1 MPSNDDVMTKTAV
14 WPAELKLEKQLAQVL
29 PAFLMRQRWYPVKD
43 AGLPAVELALW
54 TPLTLPDVAAALA
67 VWQVRPSGFAPLQLF
82 VPVALLPAQALPA
95 DDSRIITKL
104 ADGRLIADAFADD
117 AFVQAWIALML
128 GRQPFGLPPA
138 LQAGQTPLL
147 EQSQLLAGGTWQIR
161 RSKVE
166 QSNTSIRVGEDGIVK
181 VIRKLEEGVH
191 PELEMS
197 RFLSEVN
204 YPATPPLLAWL
215 EINGATVS
223 ILQAFVPN
231 AGDGWTWLL
240 KHLQPDGLER
250 LDDSLPWIRQLGVR
264 TAQMHKALALHSTD
278 PDFMPEPIDAADL
291 QRWLADVEAMS
302 QRALTG
308 IGRSQDQLDPAT
320 RTLAQRLQ
328 QQADQLRVQ
337 AQALLTAAQGLA
349 KTRHHGDYHLGQVLV
364 SDTDAMIIDFE
375 GEPLRPLAERRAK
388 HSPLR
393 DVAGMLRSFAY
404 AAAAAERALPADWPA
419 ERRAWACARLQD
431 WECKAEQTY
440 LEAYLAIA
448 KGTPICPAD
457 EAQALRLIHFF
468 MLEKALYEV
477 AYELANRPDWLAI
490 PLRGVLALL
499 GEAPASGGSASGDA
513 ADRRQ
518 TRRHLLPHGAEP
530 TAQGVRFRLWAP
542 GCQAVELVL
551 EGGATLAMSA
561 GEEGWFELTTDQARA
576 GTRYRYR
583 LPDGLQVPDPASRFQ
598 PEDVHGPSEVIDPTA
613 YAWQDGDW
621 RGRPWHEAVVYEL
634 HVGTFTAAGTFRAAI
649 ERLDHLVAL
658 GVTAIEI
665 MPIADFPGARNWG
678 YDGVLPYAP
687 DSSYGR
693 PEDLKALIEAAH
705 ARGLMVLLDVVYNH
719 FGPDGNYLPV
729 YAPQFFTERHQTP
742 WGAAINYDGE
752 HSRPVREFVIHNA
765 LYWLQEFHLDGLRL
779 DAVHAIID
787 DSPKH
792 LLDELAERV
801 RAQITERPVHLLLE
815 NEENEAHRLRR
826 DAQSQPQHYTA
837 QWNDDVHH
845 VLHVAATGEDKGYY
859 ADYLGDTDKLGRALA
874 EGFAFQGEMMPYRG
888 EARGEPSAEL
898 PPGAFVAFIQNHD
911 QIGNRAFGE
920 RIGAIAP
927 PQAVRAIT
935 AVYLLLPQVPMLF
948 MGEEWNA
955 AQPFLFF
962 CDFHGELAEAVRKGR
977 REEFAKFPEFQ
988 DEKLRARI
996 PDPQAQTTFEASKL
1010 DWSALDQEPHAQ
1022 WLAWHRQLLT
1032 VRREQIVPV
1041 LPRITHGGIYRVV
1054 APGAVVV
1061 SWRLQQG
1068 GELTLAANLSE
1079 RPVSGFPRL
1088 TGTPIWQ
1095 EGQAG
1100 AGDTL
1105 AAWSVHWSLQS

>member
-1 MPSNDDVMTKTAV
+1 MCPNDLTIGPGS
-14 WPAELKLEKQLAQVL
+14 WPQELRLDTGIARSL
-29 PAFLMRQRWYPVKD
+29 PAFLVRQRWYPAKD
-43 AGLPAVELALW
+43 AGLPAVELDTWLPLALAE
-54 TPLTLPDVAAALA
+54 TTAALA
-67 VWQVRPSGFAPLQLF
+67 IWRVQPPHDLAPLKLF
-82 VPVALLPAQALPA
+82 VPLAVLPAQALP
-95 DDSRIITKL
+95 DDDDWIIDTL
-104 ADGRLIADAFADD
+104 PDGRLIVDAFADD
-117 AFVQAWIALML
+117 VFMQGWIALML
-128 GRQPFGLPPA
+128 GLSEPPA
-138 LQAGQTPLL
+138 GLEAGQTELVGQTSLPRIRP
-147 EQSQLLAGGTWQIR
+147 WQIQ
-161 RSKVE
+161 RSKAE
-166 QSNTSIRVGEDGIVK
+166 QSNTSIRIGEEAIVK

-197 RFLSEVN
+197 RFLSEVDHA
-204 YPATPPLLAWL
+204 ATPPLLAWL

-231 AGDGWTWLL
+231 EGDGWGWLL

-250 LDDSLPWIRQLGVR
+250 LDDTLPWIRQLGVR
-264 TAQMHKALALHSTD
+264 TAQMHKVLALHSAN
-278 PDFMPEPIDAADL
+278 PDFMPEPIEAADL
-291 QRWLADVEAMS
+291 QRWLADVEGMS
-302 QRALTG
+302 QRALAG

-320 RTLAQRLQ
+320 RTLTQRLQ
-328 QQADQLRVQ
+328 QQADKLMVQ
-337 AQALLTAAQGLA
+337 AQALLTAAQGLV

-364 SDTDAMIIDFE
+364 SGNDAMIIDFE

-419 ERRAWACARLQD
+419 ERRAQAGARLQD
-431 WECKAEQTY
+431 WECKAEQAY
-440 LEAYLAIA
+440 LESYLAIA
-448 KGTPICPAD
+448 TGTPTCPAD
-457 EAQALRLIHFF
+457 EAQALRLIRFF

-477 AYELANRPDWLAI
+477 AYELANRPEWLAI

-499 GEAPASGGSASGDA
+499 GEIPASGGSASGDA
-513 ADRRQ
+513 DRRQ
-518 TRRHLLPHGAEP
+518 TRRHVLPHGAEL
-530 TAQGVRFRLWAP
+530 TTQGVRFRLWAP

-551 EGGATLAMSA
+551 EGGTTLAMMV

-598 PEDVHGPSEVIDPTA
+598 PEDVHGPSEVIDPIA

-665 MPIADFPGARNWG
+665 MPVADFPGARNWG

-693 PEDLKALIEAAH
+693 PEDLKALVEAAH
-705 ARGLMVLLDVVYNH
+705 AHGLMVLLDVVYNH

-729 YAPQFFTERHQTP
+729 YAPQFFTERHKTP

-792 LLDELAERV
+792 LLDELAERA

-815 NEENEAHRLRR
+815 NEENEAHRLAR
-826 DAQSQPQHYTA
+826 DAQGRPQHYTA

-859 ADYLGDTDKLGRALA
+859 SDYLGDTDKLGRALA
-874 EGFAFQGEMMPYRG
+874 EGFAFQGELMPYRG
-888 EARGEPSAEL
+888 EARGEPCAQL
-898 PPGAFVAFIQNHD
+898 PPDVFVAFIQNHD

-927 PQAVRAIT
+927 PQTVRALT
-935 AVYLLLPQVPMLF
+935 ALYLLLPQVPMLF

-962 CDFHGELAEAVRKGR
+962 CDFHGELADAVRKGR

-1010 DWSALDQEPHAQ
+1010 DWNALDQEPHAQ
-1022 WLAWHRQLLT
+1022 WLAWHRQLLK

-1041 LPRITHGGIYRVV
+1041 LPQITHGGIYRTV

-1068 GELTLAANLSE
+1068 GELTLAANLSGC
-1079 RPVSGFPRL
+1079 PVSGFSML
-1088 TGTPIWQ
+1088 TDTPVWQ
-1095 EGQAG
+1095 EGQMD

-1105 AAWSVHWSLQS
+1105 AAWSVRWTLRK

>member
-1 MPSNDDVMTKTAV
+1 MPSNEDVTTKAAA
-14 WPAELKLEKQLAQVL
+14 WPAELQLEKQVAQAL

-54 TPLTLPDVAAALA
+54 TPLAMPGVAAALA
-67 VWQVRPSGFAPLQLF
+67 VWRVQPTGFAPLQLF
-82 VPVALLPAQALPA
+82 VPVSLLTAQALTA
-95 DDSRIITKL
+95 DDNRIITKL
-104 ADGRLIADAFADD
+104 PDNRLIVDAFADD
-117 AFVQAWIALML
+117 AFVQGWIALML
-128 GRQPFGLPPA
+128 GKQSFALPAA
-138 LQAGQTPLL
+138 LQAGQTALL
-147 EQSQLLAGGTWQIR
+147 EQSQLKAGEPWQIR
-161 RSKVE
+161 RSKAE

-197 RFLSEVN
+197 RFLGEVN
-204 YPATPPLLAWL
+204 YAATPPLLAWL
-215 EINGATVS
+215 DINGATVS
-223 ILQAFVPN
+223 ILQAFVLN
-231 AGDGWTWLL
+231 EGDGWAWVL

-250 LDDSLPWIRQLGVR
+250 LHETLPWIRQLGVR
-264 TAQMHKALALHSTD
+264 TAQMHEALALHSAN
-278 PDFMPEPIDAADL
+278 PDFIPEPIDVPDL

-308 IGRSQDQLDPAT
+308 IARTQDQLDPPTQA
-320 RTLAQRLQ
+320 LVQQLQ
-328 QQADQLRVQ
+328 QQADKLMTE
-337 AQALLTAAQGLA
+337 AQSLLTAAQGLA
-349 KTRHHGDYHLGQVLV
+349 KTRHHGDFHLGQVLV
-364 SDTDAMIIDFE
+364 SGSDAMIIDFE

-431 WECKAEQTY
+431 WARQAEQSY
-440 LEAYLAIA
+440 LDAYLMIA
-448 KGTPICPAD
+448 KGTPGCPAD
-457 EAQALRLIHFF
+457 EAQALRLIRFF

-499 GEAPASGGSASGDA
+499 DEASTSPKAASSDTAGRG
-513 ADRRQ
+513 Q
-518 TRRHLLPHGAEP
+518 TRRHVLPQGAEL
-530 TAQGVRFRLWAP
+530 TAQGVHFRLWAP
-542 GCQAVELVL
+542 GCQAIELML
-551 EGGATLAMSA
+551 EGGASLAMSA
-561 GEEGWFELTTDQARA
+561 GEEGWFELITDQARA

-598 PEDVHGPSEVIDPTA
+598 PEDVHGPSEAIDPST
-613 YAWQDGDW
+613 YVWQDGDW
-621 RGRPWHEAVVYEL
+621 RGRPWHEAVMYEL

-649 ERLDHLVAL
+649 ERLDHLVEL

-729 YAPQFFTERHQTP
+729 YAPQFFTERHKTP
-742 WGAAINYDGE
+742 WGAAINYDGG

-826 DAQSQPQHYTA
+826 DAQGQPQHYTA

-888 EARGEPSAEL
+888 APRGEPSAEL

-927 PQAVRAIT
+927 PQVVRAIT

-948 MGEEWNA
+948 MGEEWNT

-1010 DWSALDQEPHAQ
+1010 DWSALDQEPHTQ
-1022 WLAWHRQLLT
+1022 WLAWHKQLLT
-1032 VRREQIVPV
+1032 VRRERIVPL
-1041 LPRITHGGIYRVV
+1041 LPRITSGGNYRVIG
-1054 APGAVVV
+1054 PGAVVV
-1061 SWRLQQG
+1061 NWPLQQG
-1068 GELTLAANLSE
+1068 GELTLVANLSE
-1079 RPVSGFPRL
+1079 RPANGFPMV
-1088 TGTPIWQ
+1088 TDTPIWQ
-1095 EGQAG
+1095 EGQTG

-1105 AAWSVHWSLQS
+1105 AAWSVRWSLQS